1 MRRLARLLIA
11 CIVLVLCTAIV
22 FFAYHQYLAR
32 TLASHEGFTKPSAN
46 AVKHAYA
53 ASQIYD
59 ALRTVG
65 YSPDNAETITL
76 QLGYANEHAEQVI
89 KIHNP
94 DSLREAMRDL
104 YNNQVG
110 VVVARW
116 HESSGSQASIYAL
129 LTDLARN
136 DVLITSRS
144 KVPLDAQE
152 EAKNTEPVAER
163 AVHWFET
170 ARATIR
176 LETLQLL
183 AQ

>member
-1 MRRLARLLIA
+1 MRRLARGVIA
-11 CIVLVLCTAIV
+11 CIALVLCTIIG

-32 TLASHEGFTKPSAN
+32 ELASNEGFTKPAAN

-53 ASQIYD
+53 ASQIYR
-59 ALRTVG
+59 ALRGVG

-76 QLGYANEHAEQVI
+76 QLGYANEHAEQII

-116 HESSGSQASIYAL
+116 RESTGSQVSVYAL
-129 LTDLARN
+129 LSDLART
-136 DVLITSRS
+136 DVLITSRNNM
-144 KVPLDAQE
+144 PIDASE
-152 EAKNTEPVAER
+152 ETKNIEPVAEH
-163 AVHWFET
+163 AVRWFET

-183 AQ
+183 A

>member
-1 MRRLARLLIA
+1 MRRLARVLIA
-11 CIVLVLCTAIV
+11 CIVLVLCTVIG

-32 TLASHEGFTKPSAN
+32 ELASNEGFTKPAAN

-53 ASQIYD
+53 ASQLYQ
-59 ALRTVG
+59 ALRMLG
-65 YSPDNAETITL
+65 YNPDNAETITL

-110 VVVARW
+110 IVVARW
-116 HESSGSQASIYAL
+116 HESTGSQASISAL
-129 LTDLARN
+129 LSDLART

-144 KVPLDAQE
+144 NMPIDARE
-152 EAKNTEPVAER
+152 EENDTEPVAEH
-163 AVHWFET
+163 AVRWFET

>member
-1 MRRLARLLIA
+1 MRRLLFGAIA
-11 CIVLVLCTAIV
+11 CFAILLCGMV
-22 FFAYHQYLAR
+22 GFFAYHNDLAR
-32 TLASHEGFTKPSAN
+32 TLSSSEGFTKPAAN

-53 ASQIYD
+53 ASQIYH
-59 ALRTVG
+59 ALRMVG
-65 YSPDNAETITL
+65 YSPDSAETITL
-76 QLGYANEHAEQVI
+76 QLGYANEHAEQVV

-110 VVVARW
+110 IVVARW
-116 HESSGSQASIYAL
+116 HESTGSQMSIYAL
-129 LTDLARN
+129 LSDLART

-144 KVPLDAQE
+144 KVPIDASE
-152 EAKNTEPVAER
+152 ETKDTEPVAEH
-163 AVHWFET
+163 AVRWFET